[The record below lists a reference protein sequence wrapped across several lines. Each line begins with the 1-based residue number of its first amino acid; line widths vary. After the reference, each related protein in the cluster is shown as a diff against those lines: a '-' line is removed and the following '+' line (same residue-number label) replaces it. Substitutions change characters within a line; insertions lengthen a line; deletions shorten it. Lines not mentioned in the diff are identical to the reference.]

1 MTKKEI
7 ADLKKASKAVSDMD
21 KDIQTNAALFV
32 GQSLTE
38 NVTEVKNPKTG
49 RKQKIA
55 PTPWYKLFIKGVMED
70 ALTDPNGRCGQM
82 LASTLFTQDILDRLG
97 AQAQKTKKD
106 QIDFAI
112 YQIRQTLYKEQQEVF
127 DNDIDQKIIVIC
139 SRRAG
144 KCFSPD
150 TLLRKFD
157 GSVVRADEVAV
168 GDVLIDDESRPTIV
182 EALACGEEEMF
193 EVESNKP
200 SIKFKCNASHILT
213 VIRTRKSTNRTDYH
227 GYDEVGKVYDIPL
240 KEFLSMSSHAQSSFA
255 LFRARAEYPTR
266 EHYIDPYL
274 LGAWL
279 GDGNRTQPSLTVD
292 VRETEEINE
301 LFRIAQVS
309 GWKEPS
315 IYPSKSKAVTVFM
328 RSPRRHSI
336 MSEIKR
342 LGIYRNKHIPEEYMI
357 DSSYNRLRLLAGLID
372 TDGSYTKK
380 GNLEF
385 YNCNKTLVDN
395 VVELSHSLG
404 FHVTVSS
411 KISMSGNVAYT
422 VCLKGKLSQI
432 PTVIPRKRA
441 KDCKQNPYYGFKVR
455 SLGKG
460 KYNGFTLSGNGRC
473 LLSDYTVV
481 HNTELNARKLMKAC
495 LTPETPCLYLNKTFA
510 NAINQLFDLVIEVAG
525 KLELPIKRSSKSDGD
540 IEFTNGSTIK
550 FGGVNDIAAI
560 DKYRGYKY
568 KMVIVDEVGHIKNG
582 QYLIDEVLTPATAD
596 FAGSQM
602 MFTGTPPRVKN
613 YATRLWNSKIRK
625 YHWTAEVNPFIPDF
639 RAFINRVCEEKGL
652 TIDDPFIQREYF
664 GNMNAYDSDAIVF
677 KGWKTYHDLPKLLN
691 GEVVIDGRA
700 FHPTWV
706 YIGVDWGG
714 TDNNAIVSV
723 AVDLVDKRALVYD
736 VWADRMV
743 GTEVI
748 KATIHNKY
756 IMAQELLKRYGIEE
770 NRIRVI
776 TDTNQVEFCV
786 DLHKEGLP
794 VEKAVKYDMM
804 NSVEEMSAELRTG
817 RCLVPDTWKEE
828 DNYLVK
834 DLNSTVYVR
843 DEETDA
849 LKSEIDD
856 AAYHPDA
863 AHALRY
869 ALRNWVALPSWG
881 KGASNTEL
889 LDPTVMPGTEN
900 LKQYGTMNIQNGAT
914 EEFII

>member
-7 ADLKKASKAVSDMD
+7 ADLKKASQAVADMD

-32 GQSLTE
+32 GQSLTG
-38 NVTEVKNPKTG
+38 NVTEIKDPKTG
-49 RKQKIA
+49 KKRKIA
-55 PTPWYKLFIKGVMED
+55 PTPWYKLFIQGVMED

-127 DNDIDQKIIVIC
+127 DNDVDQKIIVIC

-144 KCFSPD
+144 K
-150 TLLRKFD
+150 
-157 GSVVRADEVAV
+157 
-168 GDVLIDDESRPTIV
+168 
-182 EALACGEEEMF
+182 
-193 EVESNKP
+193 
-200 SIKFKCNASHILT
+200 
-213 VIRTRKSTNRTDYH
+213 
-227 GYDEVGKVYDIPL
+227 
-240 KEFLSMSSHAQSSFA
+240 
-255 LFRARAEYPTR
+255 
-266 EHYIDPYL
+266 
-274 LGAWL
+274 
-279 GDGNRTQPSLTVD
+279 
-292 VRETEEINE
+292 
-301 LFRIAQVS
+301 
-309 GWKEPS
+309 
-315 IYPSKSKAVTVFM
+315 
-328 RSPRRHSI
+328 
-336 MSEIKR
+336 
-342 LGIYRNKHIPEEYMI
+342 
-357 DSSYNRLRLLAGLID
+357 
-372 TDGSYTKK
+372 
-380 GNLEF
+380 
-385 YNCNKTLVDN
+385 
-395 VVELSHSLG
+395 
-404 FHVTVSS
+404 
-411 KISMSGNVAYT
+411 
-422 VCLKGKLSQI
+422 
-432 PTVIPRKRA
+432 
-441 KDCKQNPYYGFKVR
+441 
-455 SLGKG
+455 
-460 KYNGFTLSGNGRC
+460 
-473 LLSDYTVV
+473 
-481 HNTELNARKLMKAC
+481 TELNARKLMKAC
-495 LTPETPCLYLNKTFA
+495 LTPNTPCLYLNKTFA
-510 NAINQLFDLVIEVAG
+510 NAINQLFDLAIEVAG
-525 KLELPIKRSSKSDGD
+525 KLELPIKRSSKSEGE

-568 KMVIVDEVGHIKNG
+568 KLVIVDEVGHIKNG

-602 MFTGTPPRVKN
+602 VFTGTPPRVKN

-639 RAFINRVCEEKGL
+639 RAFINKVCEEKGL

-677 KGWKTYHDLPKLLN
+677 KGWKTYHDLPKLLK
-691 GEVVIDGRA
+691 GETMIDGRA

-723 AVDLVDKRALVYD
+723 AVDVVDKRALVYD

-748 KATIHNKY
+748 KATLHNKY
-756 IMAQELLKRYGIEE
+756 KMAQELLKRYGIEE
-770 NRIRVI
+770 NRIKIV
-776 TDTNQVEFCV
+776 TDTNQVELCI

-804 NSVEEMSAELRTG
+804 NSVEELSAELRTG
-817 RCLVPDTWKEE
+817 RCLIPDQWNEE
-828 DNYLVK
+828 NNYLVK

-849 LKSEIDD
+849 LKAEIDD

-869 ALRNWVALPSWG
+869 ALRNWVSLSSWG
-881 KGASNTEL
+881 KGAANTEI
-889 LDPTVMPGTEN
+889 LDPTVMPGIEN
-900 LKQYGTMNIQNGAT
+900 LKQYGNITIPNSTT